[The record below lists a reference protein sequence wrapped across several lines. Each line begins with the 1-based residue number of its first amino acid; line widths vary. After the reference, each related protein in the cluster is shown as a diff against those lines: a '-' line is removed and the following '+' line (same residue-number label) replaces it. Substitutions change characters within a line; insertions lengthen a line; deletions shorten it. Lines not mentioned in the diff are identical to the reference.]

1 MDIQIIQNKIYEIRG
16 QRVMLDRDLAE
27 LYQVTTGALNQA
39 VKRNVARFPSD
50 FMFQLTDAETE
61 NWKSQIVITNSIKMG
76 LRHNPYAFTEQGVS
90 MLSAVLKS
98 SVAIQTSI
106 TIMRAFV
113 AMRNHILQSTQVSA
127 ELLELRSRLQLVE
140 HDCRENLEAVN
151 DLSEDMRKD
160 IDAIYEAIGA
170 LSVKLPEARKLRKP
184 IGFVTGNKED

>member
-1 MDIQIIQNKIYEIRG
+1 MDIQVIQNKIYEIRG

>member
-1 MDIQIIQNKIYEIRG
+1 MDIQVIQNKIYEIRG

-113 AMRNHILQSTQVSA
+113 AMRNYIVQSTQVSA

-140 HDCRENLEAVN
+140 HECRENLEAVN